1 MCRAPPTDVLTF
13 PDAYARCS
21 MLRRRARAAGAPAM
35 LKRAVA
41 RIQRAEQKEKDAAQ
55 ETREFLT
62 PDTRRILQ
70 TYRRLRQKRWTTRRA
85 VTAAKRQLGISSF
98 PGFADIPRLTRAPS
112 RLTFRYG
119 GVRL

>member
-1 MCRAPPTDVLTF
+1 
-13 PDAYARCS
+13 

-41 RIQRAEQKEKDAAQ
+41 RIQKAEQKEKDAAQ
-55 ETREFLT
+55 ESREFLT
-62 PDTRRILQ
+62 ADIRRILQ
-70 TYRRLRQKRWTTRRA
+70 TYRRLRQKRWTARRA
-85 VTAAKRQLGISSF
+85 VTAAKRQLGITSF

-112 RLTFRYG
+112 RLMFRYS